1 LKVTSHQPL
10 LKTAEQTVD
19 QLARLR
25 KSRNR
30 WKDKAVSRASQIRDL
45 RKEINRIEAE
55 IEAEIAAGRLT
66 AKLIEE
72 EVDNGD

>member
-1 LKVTSHQPL
+1 
-10 LKTAEQTVD
+10 VD

>member
-1 LKVTSHQPL
+1 MDK
-10 LKTAEQTVD
+10 
-19 QLARLR
+19 LARLR
-25 KSRNR
+25 KSRDR

>member
-1 LKVTSHQPL
+1 M
-10 LKTAEQTVD
+10 D
-19 QLARLR
+19 QLARLQ